1 MKNEKILIIGGT
13 GALGSTLTKR
23 YYNNNDIMV
32 LSRNEHKQEAMKVK
46 YPNVIYRLGDV
57 KDKPSLI
64 RCLYEF
70 EPTVVINTAAVKTVW
85 VCQENSF
92 ESVQTNIIGHQNLI
106 DAIQECT
113 HKITTLVFISTDKA
127 CKPVNVYG
135 MSKAI
140 AEQLYVNFAKSRIG
154 RGNTN
159 KSICIK
165 GNPDIKVVMARYGN
179 VLNST
184 GSIIPVFKKKIKDGI
199 KSLPIT
205 DFGMTRFLLTL
216 EQAIDLIE
224 WAYNNPNSHGKI
236 AIPKIESL
244 NIVDL
249 AKAIAKSCGKKD
261 MKFHKIPIRDGEKLH
276 EEMISEIEFQRT
288 EEFDDYYLIG
298 YNKTN
303 ESYNHKPFNSQYHVT
318 NNVEEFLRKNNI
330 TI

>member
-1 MKNEKILIIGGT
+1 MNNERILIIGGT
-13 GALGSTLTKR
+13 GALGSTLAKR
-23 YYNNNDIMV
+23 YYNNNNIMV
-32 LSRNEHKQEAMKVK
+32 VSRNEHKQEAMKVK
-46 YPNVIYRLGDV
+46 YPNISYRLGDV
-57 KDKPSLI
+57 KDKPSLV

-70 EPTVVINTAAVKTVW
+70 KPTVVINTAAVKTVW
-85 VCQENSF
+85 VCQENSY

-113 HKITTLVFISTDKA
+113 HKIKTLVFISTDKA

-140 AEQLYVNFAKSRIG
+140 AEQLYVNFAKQQS
-154 RGNTN
+154 N
-159 KSICIK
+159 
-165 GNPDIKVVMARYGN
+165 IKVVMARYGN

-184 GSIIPVFKKKIKDGI
+184 GSIIPLFKNKIQEGI
-199 KSLPIT
+199 ESLPIT

-216 EQAIDLIE
+216 DQAIDLIE
-224 WAYNNPNSHGKI
+224 WAYNHQNSHGKI

-249 AKAIAKSCGKKD
+249 AKAIAKACGKENI
-261 MKFHKIPIRDGEKLH
+261 KFHKVPIRDGEKLH

-288 EEFDDYYLIG
+288 EEFDGYYLIG
-298 YNKTN
+298 YDKIN
-303 ESYNHKPFNSQYHVT
+303 ESYDHKPFNSQYHVT
-318 NNVEEFLRKNNI
+318 DDVKEFLRKNNV

>member
-1 MKNEKILIIGGT
+1 MKNERILIIGGT
-13 GALGSTLTKR
+13 GALGGTLAKR

-32 LSRNEHKQEAMKVK
+32 VSRNEHKQEAMKVK
-46 YPNVIYRLGDV
+46 YPNIIYRLGDV
-57 KDKPSLI
+57 KDKPSLV

-70 EPTVVINTAAVKTVW
+70 KPTVVINTAAVKTVW
-85 VCQENSF
+85 VCQENSY

-113 HKITTLVFISTDKA
+113 HKINTLVFISTDKA

-140 AEQLYVNFAKSRIG
+140 AEQLYVNFAKQQS
-154 RGNTN
+154 N
-159 KSICIK
+159 
-165 GNPDIKVVMARYGN
+165 IKVVMARYGN

-184 GSIIPVFKKKIKDGI
+184 GSIIPLFKNKIQEGI
-199 KSLPIT
+199 ESLPIT
-205 DFGMTRFLLTL
+205 DFSMTRFLLTL

-224 WAYNNPNSHGKI
+224 WAYNHPNSHGKI

-249 AKAIAKSCGKKD
+249 AKAIAKACGKKN

-298 YNKTN
+298 YDKTN
-303 ESYNHKPFNSQYHVT
+303 ESYDHKPFNSQYHVT
-318 NNVEEFLRKNNI
+318 NNVEEFLRKNKV

>member
-13 GALGSTLTKR
+13 GALGGTLAKR
-23 YYNNNDIMV
+23 YYNNNNIMV
-32 LSRNEHKQEAMKVK
+32 VSRNEHKQEAMKVK
-46 YPNVIYRLGDV
+46 YPNILYRLGDV
-57 KDKPSLI
+57 KDKPSLV

-70 EPTVVINTAAVKTVW
+70 KPTVVINTAAVKTVW
-85 VCQENSF
+85 VCQENSY

-113 HKITTLVFISTDKA
+113 HKIKTLVFISTDKA

-140 AEQLYVNFAKSRIG
+140 AEQLYVNFAKQQS
-154 RGNTN
+154 N
-159 KSICIK
+159 
-165 GNPDIKVVMARYGN
+165 IKVVMARYGN

-184 GSIIPVFKKKIKDGI
+184 GSIIPLFKNKIQEGI
-199 KSLPIT
+199 ESLPIT

-224 WAYNNPNSHGKI
+224 WAYNHPNSHGKI

-249 AKAIAKSCGKKD
+249 AKAIAKACGKED
-261 MKFHKIPIRDGEKLH
+261 IKFHKIPIRDGEKLH

-288 EEFDDYYLIG
+288 EEFDKYYLIG
-298 YNKTN
+298 YDKTN
-303 ESYNHKPFNSQYHVT
+303 ESYDHKPFNSQYHVT
-318 NNVEEFLRKNNI
+318 NNVKEFLRKNNV

>member
-1 MKNEKILIIGGT
+1 MNNERILIIGGT
-13 GALGSTLTKR
+13 GALGGTLAKR
-23 YYNNNDIMV
+23 YYHNNDIMV
-32 LSRNEHKQEAMKVK
+32 VSRNEHKQEAMKVK

-57 KDKPSLI
+57 KDKPSLV

-70 EPTVVINTAAVKTVW
+70 KPTVVINTAAVKTVW
-85 VCQENSF
+85 VCQENSY

-113 HKITTLVFISTDKA
+113 HKINTLVFISTDKA

-140 AEQLYVNFAKSRIG
+140 AEQLYVNFAKQQS
-154 RGNTN
+154 
-159 KSICIK
+159 
-165 GNPDIKVVMARYGN
+165 DIKVVMARYGN

-199 KSLPIT
+199 ESLPIT

-216 EQAIDLIE
+216 DQAIDLIE
-224 WAYNNPNSHGKI
+224 WAYNHPNSHGKI

-249 AKAIAKSCGKKD
+249 ARAIAKSCNRED
-261 MKFHKIPIRDGEKLH
+261 IKFHKIPIRDGEKLH

-288 EEFDDYYLIG
+288 EEFDSYYLIG
-298 YNKTN
+298 YDKTN
-303 ESYNHKPFNSQYHVT
+303 ESYDHQPFNSKYHVT
-318 NNVEEFLRKNNI
+318 NNVEEFLQKNNVI
-330 TI
+330 I

>member
-1 MKNEKILIIGGT
+1 MNNERILIIGGT
-13 GALGSTLTKR
+13 GALGTTLTNR
-23 YYNNNDIMV
+23 YYNDNEIMV
-32 LSRNEHKQEAMKVK
+32 LSRSEHKQEAMKVK

-57 KDKPSLI
+57 KDKPSLV
-64 RCLYEF
+64 RNLYEF
-70 EPTVVINTAAVKTVW
+70 KPTVVINTAAVKTVW
-85 VCQENSF
+85 VCQDNSY

-106 DAIQECT
+106 DAIQECN
-113 HKITTLVFISTDKA
+113 HKIKTLVFISTDKA

-159 KSICIK
+159 QSIVIK

-184 GSIIPVFKKKIKDGI
+184 GSIIPLFKNKIQSGI

-224 WAYNNPNSHGKI
+224 WAYNHPNSHGKI

-249 AKAIAKSCGKKD
+249 AKAIAKACGKEN

-298 YNKTN
+298 YDKTN

-318 NNVEEFLRKNNI
+318 NNVEEFLIKNNVI
-330 TI
+330 I

>member
-13 GALGSTLTKR
+13 GALGGTLAKR
-23 YYNNNDIMV
+23 YYNNNNIMV
-32 LSRNEHKQEAMKVK
+32 VSRNEHKQEAMKVK
-46 YPNVIYRLGDV
+46 YPNILYRLGDV
-57 KDKPSLI
+57 KDKPSLV

-70 EPTVVINTAAVKTVW
+70 KPTVVINTAAVKTVW
-85 VCQENSF
+85 VCQENSY

-113 HKITTLVFISTDKA
+113 HKIKTLVFISTDKA

-140 AEQLYVNFAKSRIG
+140 AEQLYVNFAKQQS
-154 RGNTN
+154 N
-159 KSICIK
+159 
-165 GNPDIKVVMARYGN
+165 IKVVMARYGN

-184 GSIIPVFKKKIKDGI
+184 GSIIPLFKNKIQEGI
-199 KSLPIT
+199 ESLPIT
-205 DFGMTRFLLTL
+205 DFGMTRFLLSL

-224 WAYNNPNSHGKI
+224 WAYNHPNSHGKI

-249 AKAIAKSCGKKD
+249 AKAIAKACGKED
-261 MKFHKIPIRDGEKLH
+261 IQFHKIPIRDGEKLH

-288 EEFDDYYLIG
+288 EEFDKYYLIG
-298 YNKTN
+298 YDKTN
-303 ESYNHKPFNSQYHVT
+303 ESYDHKQFNSQYHVT
-318 NNVEEFLRKNNI
+318 NNVKEFLRKNNV

>member
-1 MKNEKILIIGGT
+1 MKNERILIIGGT

-23 YYNNNDIMV
+23 YYGDNKIMV
-32 LSRNEHKQEAMKVK
+32 LSRNEHKQEAMKVN
-46 YPNVIYRLGDV
+46 YPNTVYRLGDI
-57 KDKPSLI
+57 KDKSSIL

-70 EPTVVINTAAVKTVW
+70 KPTIVINTAAVKTVW

-106 DAIQECT
+106 DCIQECT
-113 HKITTLVFISTDKA
+113 HKISSLVFISTDKA

-140 AEQLYVNFAKSRIG
+140 AEQLYVNFAKQQH
-154 RGNTN
+154 
-159 KSICIK
+159 
-165 GNPDIKVVMARYGN
+165 DIKVVMARYGN

-184 GSIIPVFKKKIKDGI
+184 GSIIPLFKKKIQSGI
-199 KSLPIT
+199 DSLPIT

-216 EQAIDLIE
+216 DQAIDLIE
-224 WAYNNPNSHGKI
+224 WAYNHPNSHGKI

-249 AKAIAKSCGKKD
+249 AKAIAKACNRENIG
-261 MKFHKIPIRDGEKLH
+261 FHKIPIRDGEKLH

-298 YNKTN
+298 YNKIN
-303 ESYNHKPFNSQYHVT
+303 ESYDHQPFNSKYHVT
-318 NNVEEFLRKNNI
+318 NDVKGFLKKNNVVI
-330 TI
+330 

>member
-1 MKNEKILIIGGT
+1 MNNERILIIGGT
-13 GALGSTLTKR
+13 GALGGTLAKR
-23 YYNNNDIMV
+23 YYHNNDIMV
-32 LSRNEHKQEAMKVK
+32 VSRNEHKQEAMKVK
-46 YPNVIYRLGDV
+46 YPNVVYRLGDV
-57 KDKPSLI
+57 KDKPSLV

-70 EPTVVINTAAVKTVW
+70 KPTVVINTAAVKTVW

-113 HKITTLVFISTDKA
+113 HKINTLVFISTDKA

-140 AEQLYVNFAKSRIG
+140 AEQLYVNFAKQQS
-154 RGNTN
+154 N
-159 KSICIK
+159 
-165 GNPDIKVVMARYGN
+165 IKVVMARYGN

-184 GSIIPVFKKKIKDGI
+184 GSIIPLFKNKIQEGI

-205 DFGMTRFLLTL
+205 DFGMTRFLLSL

-224 WAYNNPNSHGKI
+224 WAYNHPDSHGKI

-249 AKAIAKSCGKKD
+249 AKAIARACGKED

-298 YNKTN
+298 YDKTN
-303 ESYNHKPFNSQYHVT
+303 ESYDHKPFNSQYHVT
-318 NNVEEFLRKNNI
+318 NNVEEFLRKNKV

>member
-1 MKNEKILIIGGT
+1 MNNERILIIGGT
-13 GALGSTLTKR
+13 GALGSTLAKR
-23 YYNNNDIMV
+23 YYNNNNIMV
-32 LSRNEHKQEAMKVK
+32 VSRNEHKQEAMKVK
-46 YPNVIYRLGDV
+46 YPNILYRLGDV
-57 KDKPSLI
+57 KDKPSLV

-70 EPTVVINTAAVKTVW
+70 KPTVVINTAAVKTVW
-85 VCQENSF
+85 VCQENSY

-113 HKITTLVFISTDKA
+113 HKIKTLVFISTDKA

-140 AEQLYVNFAKSRIG
+140 AEQLYVNFAKQQS
-154 RGNTN
+154 N
-159 KSICIK
+159 
-165 GNPDIKVVMARYGN
+165 IKVVMARYGN

-184 GSIIPVFKKKIKDGI
+184 GSIIPLFKNKIQEGI
-199 KSLPIT
+199 ESLPIT

-224 WAYNNPNSHGKI
+224 WAYNHPDSHGKI

-249 AKAIAKSCGKKD
+249 AKAIAKACGKED

-303 ESYNHKPFNSQYHVT
+303 ESYNHQPFNSQYHVT
-318 NNVEEFLRKNNI
+318 NNVEEFLRKNNV

>member
-1 MKNEKILIIGGT
+1 MKNERILVIGGT
-13 GALGSTLTKR
+13 GALGSTLTNR
-23 YYNNNDIMV
+23 YYNDNKIMV

-46 YPNVIYRLGDV
+46 YPNVLYRLGDV
-57 KDKPSLI
+57 KDKPSLV
-64 RCLYEF
+64 RSLYEF
-70 EPTVVINTAAVKTVW
+70 KPTVIINTAAVKTVW
-85 VCQENSF
+85 VCQENTF

-106 DAIQECT
+106 DVIQECT
-113 HKITTLVFISTDKA
+113 HKIKTLVFISTDKA

-140 AEQLYVNFAKSRIG
+140 AEQLYVNFAKQQS
-154 RGNTN
+154 N
-159 KSICIK
+159 
-165 GNPDIKVVMARYGN
+165 IKVVMARYGN

-184 GSIIPVFKKKIKDGI
+184 GSIIPIFKNKIQEGI
-199 KSLPIT
+199 ESLPIT

-224 WAYNNPNSHGKI
+224 WAYNHPNSHGKI

-249 AKAIAKSCGKKD
+249 AKAIAKACGKEN

-298 YNKTN
+298 YDKTN
-303 ESYNHKPFNSQYHVT
+303 ESYDHKPFSSQYHVT
-318 NNVEEFLRKNNI
+318 NNVEEFLRKNKV

>member
-1 MKNEKILIIGGT
+1 MNNERILIIGGT
-13 GALGSTLTKR
+13 GALGGTLAKR
-23 YYNNNDIMV
+23 YYHNNDIMV
-32 LSRNEHKQEAMKVK
+32 VSRNEHKQEAMKVK

-57 KDKPSLI
+57 KDKPSLV

-70 EPTVVINTAAVKTVW
+70 KPTVVINTAAVKTVW
-85 VCQENSF
+85 VCQENSY

-113 HKITTLVFISTDKA
+113 HKINTLVFISTDKA

-140 AEQLYVNFAKSRIG
+140 AEQLYVNFAKQQS
-154 RGNTN
+154 N
-159 KSICIK
+159 
-165 GNPDIKVVMARYGN
+165 IKVVMARYGN

-184 GSIIPVFKKKIKDGI
+184 GSIIPLFKNKIQEGI
-199 KSLPIT
+199 ESLPIT

-224 WAYNNPNSHGKI
+224 WAYNHPNSHGKI

-249 AKAIAKSCGKKD
+249 AKAIAKACGKED

-298 YNKTN
+298 YDKTN
-303 ESYNHKPFNSQYHVT
+303 ESYDHKPFNSQYHVT
-318 NNVEEFLRKNNI
+318 NNVEEFLRKNNV

>member
-1 MKNEKILIIGGT
+1 MNNERILIIGGT
-13 GALGSTLTKR
+13 GALGGTLAKR
-23 YYNNNDIMV
+23 YYHNNDIMV
-32 LSRNEHKQEAMKVK
+32 VSRNEHKQEAMKVK
-46 YPNVIYRLGDV
+46 YPNITYRLGDV
-57 KDKPSLI
+57 KDKPSLV

-70 EPTVVINTAAVKTVW
+70 KPTVVINTAAVKTVW
-85 VCQENSF
+85 VCQENSY

-113 HKITTLVFISTDKA
+113 HKINTLVFISTDKA

-140 AEQLYVNFAKSRIG
+140 AEQLYVNFAKQQS
-154 RGNTN
+154 N
-159 KSICIK
+159 
-165 GNPDIKVVMARYGN
+165 IKVVMARYGN

-184 GSIIPVFKKKIKDGI
+184 GSIIPIFKNKIQEGI

-224 WAYNNPNSHGKI
+224 WAYNHPNSHGKI

-249 AKAIAKSCGKKD
+249 AKAIAKACGKEN

-298 YNKTN
+298 YDKTN
-303 ESYNHKPFNSQYHVT
+303 ESYDHKPFNSQYHVT
-318 NNVEEFLRKNNI
+318 NNVEEFLRKNNVI
-330 TI
+330 I

>member
-1 MKNEKILIIGGT
+1 MKNERILIIGGT

-23 YYNNNDIMV
+23 YYNDNGIMV
-32 LSRNEHKQEAMKVK
+32 LSRNEHKQEAMKVN
-46 YPNVIYRLGDV
+46 YPKVIYRLGDV
-57 KDKPSLI
+57 KDKSSIL

-70 EPTVVINTAAVKTVW
+70 KPTVVINTAAVKTVW

-106 DAIQECT
+106 DCIQECT
-113 HKITTLVFISTDKA
+113 HKISTLVFISTDKA

-140 AEQLYVNFAKSRIG
+140 AEQLYVNFAKQQS
-154 RGNTN
+154 
-159 KSICIK
+159 
-165 GNPDIKVVMARYGN
+165 DIKVVMARYGN

-199 KSLPIT
+199 ESLPIT

-216 EQAIDLIE
+216 DQAIDLIE
-224 WAYNNPNSHGKI
+224 WAYNHPNSHGKI

-249 AKAIAKSCGKKD
+249 ARAIAKSCNRED
-261 MKFHKIPIRDGEKLH
+261 IKFHKIPIRDGEKLH
-276 EEMISEIEFQRT
+276 EEMISQIEFQRT
-288 EEFDDYYLIG
+288 EEFDSYYLIG
-298 YNKTN
+298 YDKTN
-303 ESYNHKPFNSQYHVT
+303 ESYDHQPFNSKYHVT
-318 NNVEEFLRKNNI
+318 NNVEEFLQKNNVI
-330 TI
+330 I

>member
-13 GALGSTLTKR
+13 GALGGTLAKR
-23 YYNNNDIMV
+23 YYGNNDIMV
-32 LSRNEHKQEAMKVK
+32 VSRNEHKQEAMKVK

-57 KDKPSLI
+57 KDKPSLV

-70 EPTVVINTAAVKTVW
+70 KPTVVINTAAVKTVW

-113 HKITTLVFISTDKA
+113 HKINTLVFISTDKA

-140 AEQLYVNFAKSRIG
+140 AEQLYVNFAKQQS
-154 RGNTN
+154 N
-159 KSICIK
+159 
-165 GNPDIKVVMARYGN
+165 IKVVMARYGN

-184 GSIIPVFKKKIKDGI
+184 GSIIPLFKNKIQEGI
-199 KSLPIT
+199 ESLPIT
-205 DFGMTRFLLTL
+205 DFGMTRFLLSL

-224 WAYNNPNSHGKI
+224 WAYNHPDSHGKI

-249 AKAIAKSCGKKD
+249 AKAIAKTCGKED

-298 YNKTN
+298 YDKTN
-303 ESYNHKPFNSQYHVT
+303 ESYDHKPFNSQYHVT
-318 NNVEEFLRKNNI
+318 NDVEEFLRKNKV

>member
-1 MKNEKILIIGGT
+1 MNNERILIIGGT
-13 GALGSTLTKR
+13 GALGGTLAKR
-23 YYNNNDIMV
+23 YYHNNDIMV
-32 LSRNEHKQEAMKVK
+32 VSRNEHKQEAMKVK
-46 YPNVIYRLGDV
+46 YPSIIYRLGDV
-57 KDKPSLI
+57 KDKPSLV

-70 EPTVVINTAAVKTVW
+70 KPTVVINTAAVKTVW
-85 VCQENSF
+85 VCQENSY

-113 HKITTLVFISTDKA
+113 HKINTLVFISTDKA

-140 AEQLYVNFAKSRIG
+140 AEQLYVNFAKQQS
-154 RGNTN
+154 N
-159 KSICIK
+159 
-165 GNPDIKVVMARYGN
+165 IKVVMARYGN

-184 GSIIPVFKKKIKDGI
+184 GSIIPLFKNKIQEGI
-199 KSLPIT
+199 ESLPIT

-224 WAYNNPNSHGKI
+224 WAYNHPNSHGKI

-244 NIVDL
+244 NILDL
-249 AKAIAKSCGKKD
+249 AKAIAKACGKED

-298 YNKTN
+298 YDKTN
-303 ESYNHKPFNSQYHVT
+303 ESYDHKPFNSQYHVT
-318 NNVEEFLRKNNI
+318 NNVEKFLRKNKV

>member
-1 MKNEKILIIGGT
+1 MNNERILIIGGT
-13 GALGSTLTKR
+13 GALGGTLAKR
-23 YYNNNDIMV
+23 YYHNNDIMV
-32 LSRNEHKQEAMKVK
+32 VSRNEHKQEAMKVK
-46 YPNVIYRLGDV
+46 YPNITYRLGDV
-57 KDKPSLI
+57 KDKPSLV

-70 EPTVVINTAAVKTVW
+70 KPTVVINTAAVKTVW
-85 VCQENSF
+85 VCQENSY

-113 HKITTLVFISTDKA
+113 HKINTLVFISTDKA

-140 AEQLYVNFAKSRIG
+140 AEQLYVNFAKQQS
-154 RGNTN
+154 T
-159 KSICIK
+159 
-165 GNPDIKVVMARYGN
+165 IKVVMARYGN

-184 GSIIPVFKKKIKDGI
+184 GSIIPLFKNKIQEGI
-199 KSLPIT
+199 ESLPIT

-224 WAYNNPNSHGKI
+224 WAYNHPNSHGKI

-249 AKAIAKSCGKKD
+249 AKAIAKACGKED

-298 YNKTN
+298 YDKTN

-318 NNVEEFLRKNNI
+318 NNVEEFLRKNNV

>member
-1 MKNEKILIIGGT
+1 MNNERILIIGAT
-13 GALGSTLTKR
+13 GALGGTLAKR
-23 YYNNNDIMV
+23 YYHNNDIMV
-32 LSRNEHKQEAMKVK
+32 VSRNEHKQEAMKVK

-57 KDKPSLI
+57 KDKPSLV

-70 EPTVVINTAAVKTVW
+70 KPTVVINTAAVKTVW
-85 VCQENSF
+85 VCQENSY

-113 HKITTLVFISTDKA
+113 HKINTLVFISTDKA

-140 AEQLYVNFAKSRIG
+140 AEQLYVNFAKQQS
-154 RGNTN
+154 N
-159 KSICIK
+159 
-165 GNPDIKVVMARYGN
+165 IKVVMARYGN

-184 GSIIPVFKKKIKDGI
+184 GSIIPLFKNKIQEGI
-199 KSLPIT
+199 ESLPIT

-224 WAYNNPNSHGKI
+224 WAYNHPNSHGKI

-249 AKAIAKSCGKKD
+249 AKAIAKACGKED

-298 YNKTN
+298 YDKTN
-303 ESYNHKPFNSQYHVT
+303 ESYDHKPFNSQYHVT
-318 NNVEEFLRKNNI
+318 NNVEEFLRKNNV

>member
-1 MKNEKILIIGGT
+1 MKNERILIIGGT
-13 GALGSTLTKR
+13 GALGGTLAKR
-23 YYNNNDIMV
+23 YYNDNDIMV
-32 LSRNEHKQEAMKVK
+32 VSRNEHKQEAMKVK

-57 KDKPSLI
+57 KDKPSLV

-70 EPTVVINTAAVKTVW
+70 KPTVVINTAAVKTVW
-85 VCQENSF
+85 VCQENSY

-113 HKITTLVFISTDKA
+113 HKINTLVFISTDKA

-140 AEQLYVNFAKSRIG
+140 AEQLYVNFAKQQS
-154 RGNTN
+154 N
-159 KSICIK
+159 
-165 GNPDIKVVMARYGN
+165 IKVVMARYGN

-184 GSIIPVFKKKIKDGI
+184 GSIIPLFKNKIQEGI
-199 KSLPIT
+199 ESLPIT

-224 WAYNNPNSHGKI
+224 WAYNHPNSHGKI

-249 AKAIAKSCGKKD
+249 AKAIAKACGKED

-276 EEMISEIEFQRT
+276 EEMISEIEFQRI

-298 YNKTN
+298 YDKTN
-303 ESYNHKPFNSQYHVT
+303 ESYDHKPFNSQYHVT
-318 NNVEEFLRKNNI
+318 NNVEEFLRKNNV

>member
-1 MKNEKILIIGGT
+1 MNNERILIIGGT
-13 GALGSTLTKR
+13 GALGGTLAKR
-23 YYNNNDIMV
+23 YYHNNDIMV
-32 LSRNEHKQEAMKVK
+32 VSRNEHKQEAMKVK

-57 KDKPSLI
+57 KDKPSLV

-70 EPTVVINTAAVKTVW
+70 KPTVVINTAAVKTVW
-85 VCQENSF
+85 VCQENSY

-113 HKITTLVFISTDKA
+113 HKINTLVFISTDKA

-140 AEQLYVNFAKSRIG
+140 AEQLYVNFAKQQS
-154 RGNTN
+154 N
-159 KSICIK
+159 
-165 GNPDIKVVMARYGN
+165 IKVVMARYGN

-184 GSIIPVFKKKIKDGI
+184 GSIIPLFKNKIQEGI
-199 KSLPIT
+199 ESLPIT

-224 WAYNNPNSHGKI
+224 WAYNHPNSHGKI

-249 AKAIAKSCGKKD
+249 AKAIAKACGKED

-298 YNKTN
+298 YDKTN
-303 ESYNHKPFNSQYHVT
+303 ESYDHKPFNSQYHVT

>member
-1 MKNEKILIIGGT
+1 MKNERILIIGGT

-23 YYNNNDIMV
+23 YYNDNGIMV
-32 LSRNEHKQEAMKVK
+32 LSRNEHKQEAMKVN
-46 YPNVIYRLGDV
+46 YPKVIYKLGDV
-57 KDKPSLI
+57 KDKSSIL

-70 EPTVVINTAAVKTVW
+70 KPTVVINTAAVKTVW

-106 DAIQECT
+106 DCIQECT
-113 HKITTLVFISTDKA
+113 HKISTLVFISTDKA

-140 AEQLYVNFAKSRIG
+140 AEQLYVNFAKQQS
-154 RGNTN
+154 
-159 KSICIK
+159 
-165 GNPDIKVVMARYGN
+165 DIKVVMARYGN

-199 KSLPIT
+199 ESLPIT

-216 EQAIDLIE
+216 DQAIDLIE
-224 WAYNNPNSHGKI
+224 WAYNHPNSHGKI

-249 AKAIAKSCGKKD
+249 ARAIAKSCNRED
-261 MKFHKIPIRDGEKLH
+261 IKFHKIPIRDGEKLH

-288 EEFDDYYLIG
+288 EEFDSYYLIG
-298 YNKTN
+298 YDKTN
-303 ESYNHKPFNSQYHVT
+303 ESYDHQPFNSKYHVT
-318 NNVEEFLRKNNI
+318 NNVEEFLQKNNVI
-330 TI
+330 I